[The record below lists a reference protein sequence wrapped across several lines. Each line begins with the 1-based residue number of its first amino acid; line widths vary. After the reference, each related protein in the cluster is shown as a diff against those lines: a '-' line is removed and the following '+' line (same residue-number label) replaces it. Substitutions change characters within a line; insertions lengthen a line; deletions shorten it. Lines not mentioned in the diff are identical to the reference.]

1 MSFTHAFLEDGTP
14 ISGAIVGPSGPSTFD
29 GVSAQQPT
37 TNTTHSHAKHLSF
50 YGLERCFS
58 RC

>member
-37 TNTTHSHAKHLSF
+37 TNTTHSSCMEVLIVIWV
-50 YGLERCFS
+50 GTLL
-58 RC
+58 